1 VAAEAP
7 TSVPDAA
14 PPADTGTGSTA
25 AVARPALDPFPL
37 TEVRLLKS
45 PFLANMRRTC
55 AYLLFVDPE
64 RLLHTFRRNV
74 GLPSGAEPCG
84 GWEAPDVLL
93 RGHSTGHLLS
103 ALAQAHAHTGDDA
116 YAEKA
121 RHLVAALAECQARS
135 PAAGYHPGYLSAF
148 PETVFDQLEAGGK
161 PWAPYYTL
169 HKIMAGLLDQYR
181 LSGNEQ
187 AMTVLTAM
195 ADWVDSRTAPL
206 AHDRM
211 QSLLRV
217 EFGGMNEV
225 LTNLYLET
233 GDPARL
239 RTARRFDH
247 EELYGPLAAGRDE
260 LAGRHANTEIPK
272 VVGTVRSYEATG
284 EKRYLD
290 IATHFWQ
297 TVVRHHSYAIGGNS
311 NQEFF
316 GPPGEIVS
324 RLSEDTCENCNSY
337 NMLKLGRQLFL
348 HDPSTAA
355 YMDHYEWTLLNQMLG
370 EQDPDSEHGFVTYY
384 TGLWAGSRRQ
394 PKGGLGAAP
403 GNGRDSGWSDAAVF
417 ETGLTKQQDWDADWI
432 THPDWQLSRRTVE
445 PVIVDLPRT
454 TARYV
459 RLDVARLGLPLADDF
474 PARSW
479 RLQLGEID
487 VRDSGTGT
495 EGLAKGAVVTASETG
510 TVRKTWEPA
519 LAVDGLPNSALQTAA
534 GYSSAPHAGPDV
546 SDAPVVLTLDL
557 KSAKT
562 FDQVALYPRADVLT
576 DDGRVPH
583 FPVDYT
589 LSTGDLAGGPFARA
603 ARVAGQQPPKPYLP
617 AGLPLIAED
626 FTLPKDVRRAR
637 LYVSGLGVYDASING
652 EPVGDA
658 VLEPANTDFAERV
671 QYATYDVTERLR
683 AGHNT
688 IGVELGN
695 GMSNVVSTAD
705 RYRKLYGNLS
715 DPGLV
720 AQLEITLADGT
731 VRRVSSGSDW
741 RTTLGPTTSSNW
753 YGGEDHDARREIPD
767 WNKPQGNRGSWK
779 EAAIVSGPGTAEKPA
794 LLSARETEPIRVIE
808 TLTGKE
814 VEEAAE
820 GSRIF
825 DLGRNIA
832 GWPEITVSAP
842 AGTDIRILPAESLKD
857 GHAFQSISNVGGPL
871 WDTYTTRG
879 EGAETWHPKFS
890 YHGLR
895 YVELKGLPEGASV
908 TVRGKVLHT
917 DNVSAGDF
925 TSSNQLVNGIH
936 SIIRRAVEG
945 NMRSVLTDCPSRE
958 KLGWL
963 EQNQLLFPTLT
974 GNYDMEAYFR
984 KLVRDMS
991 DAQTEEGLIPSTVPE
1006 YTNLPGGYRN
1016 DANWGGAF
1024 VLVPWQLYTTYGD
1037 RDTLTTYYPQMKEY
1051 VAFLEQ
1057 KVQGGILDY
1066 GLGDWFTP
1074 DRTFP
1079 RAVAGTYGYWRV
1091 VDGLSRIAE
1100 VLGDQ
1105 EGAAVYRAKADAGAE
1120 ALTARFYDQESGT
1133 FGGGGHGAEALAL
1146 DMGAVP
1152 DGERARLLDHF
1163 VESVEEAGHHLV
1175 LGEISLPAA
1184 FRVLTEAGRDD
1195 IIHKIATQTT
1205 SPSYGYQVLNGNT
1218 TLGES
1223 WDGGPGQS
1231 QNHFM
1236 LGAID
1241 SWFTDRVAGIEQ
1253 APGSIGY
1260 RRLLIDPAVVGDL
1273 TSASGSYRTPY
1284 GTASTD
1290 WQRDGDRYRLR
1301 LTVPAGSTAEVRVP
1315 FTSGDVTAPDG
1326 AELLRTEQGEA
1337 VYEVGS
1343 GDWTFTSVYAAGDL
1357 PPGQR

>member
-1 VAAEAP
+1 MSRALTRRARR
-7 TSVPDAA
+7 
-14 PPADTGTGSTA
+14 
-25 AVARPALDPFPL
+25 RPALLVASGL
-37 TEVRLLKS
+37 TALV
-45 PFLANMRRTC
+45 T
-55 AYLLFVDPE
+55 V
-64 RLLHTFRRNV
+64 
-74 GLPSGAEPCG
+74 LPSAVTADAK
-84 GWEAPDVLL
+84 APARITPVEL
-93 RGHSTGHLLS
+93 RTQHLTQ
-103 ALAQAHAHTGDDA
+103 ALGIDDTT
-116 YAEKA
+116 
-121 RHLVAALAECQARS
+121 
-135 PAAGYHPGYLSAF
+135 PYLSWSTTSRARG
-148 PETVFDQLEAGGK
+148 VVQSA
-161 PWAPYYTL
+161 
-169 HKIMAGLLDQYR
+169 YR
-181 LSGNEQ
+181 VQAATSLS
-187 AMTVLTAM
+187 
-195 ADWVDSRTAPL
+195 
-206 AHDRM
+206 
-211 QSLLRV
+211 
-217 EFGGMNEV
+217 
-225 LTNLYLET
+225 
-233 GDPARL
+233 RL
-239 RTARRFDH
+239 RQGRPDLWDSGKVASGVPRATYAGK
-247 EELYGPLAAGRDE
+247 EL
-260 LAGRHANTEIPK
+260 
-272 VVGTVRSYEATG
+272 
-284 EKRYLD
+284 
-290 IATHFWQ
+290 
-297 TVVRHHSYAIGGNS
+297 
-311 NQEFF
+311 
-316 GPPGEIVS
+316 
-324 RLSEDTCENCNSY
+324 
-337 NMLKLGRQLFL
+337 
-348 HDPSTAA
+348 
-355 YMDHYEWTLLNQMLG
+355 
-370 EQDPDSEHGFVTYY
+370 
-384 TGLWAGSRRQ
+384 GSRSRVYWRVMLWS
-394 PKGGLGAAP
+394 GD
-403 GNGRDSGWSDAAVF
+403 NGRDSGWSDAAVF

-459 RLDVARLGLPLADDF
+459 RLDVTRLGLPLADDF

-534 GYSSAPHAGPDV
+534 GYSSAPHTGPDV

-589 LSTGDLAGGPFARA
+589 LSTGDSAGGPFTRA

-617 AGLPLIAED
+617 AGLPLITKD

-715 DPGLV
+715 DPKLV

-779 EAAIVSGPGTAEKPA
+779 EAATVSGPGTAEKPA

-825 DLGRNIA
+825 DIGRNIA

-890 YHGLR
+890 YHGFR
-895 YVELKGLPEGASV
+895 YLELKGLPEGASV

-945 NMRSVLTDCPSRE
+945 NMMSVLTDCPSRE